1 VFDEA
6 KMAGL
11 RLDKFSFAG
20 AFSVCCQIGDDAET
34 HLVKL
39 VHEPK
44 PRKIPGQELELSS
57 LNRMILG
64 RLNQYAALNFHTLHV
79 PNERAF

>member
-1 VFDEA
+1 
-6 KMAGL
+6 M
-11 RLDKFSFAG
+11 
-20 AFSVCCQIGDDAET
+20 
-34 HLVKL
+34 VKL

-44 PRKIPGQELELSS
+44 PRKMPGQELELSS

-79 PNERAF
+79 PNERAL